1 MGMGPVLAAAI
12 LLIRIVEGNGAVRAP
27 GAQIARPLVVE
38 ITDDAGRPVP
48 GASVSFHLPDDGPG
62 GVFSGGLRTDVE
74 ITDDRGR
81 AASRAI
87 QFNGSA
93 GPFEIRIIVIK
104 DQVRAGTISLQY
116 IAEGEVRAGPRRG
129 RGKWILL
136 GVAAAAGAA
145 GAWRARGGS
154 PGSPEAR
161 VPTLSI
167 GAPSLVVVAP

>member
-1 MGMGPVLAAAI
+1 MAI

-27 GAQIARPLVVE
+27 GAQLARPLAVE

-62 GVFSGGLRTDVE
+62 GVFSGGLRTDVQV
-74 ITDDRGR
+74 TDERGR
-81 AASRAI
+81 ASAQGI
-87 QFNGSA
+87 QFNRVA
-93 GPFEIRIIVIK
+93 GPFEIRIIAIK

-116 IAEGEVRAGPRRG
+116 IAEAAPRAARRG

-145 GAWRARGGS
+145 GAWSARGRAGAGGGVSAAS
-154 PGSPEAR
+154 PPAA
-161 VPTLSI
+161 VSI